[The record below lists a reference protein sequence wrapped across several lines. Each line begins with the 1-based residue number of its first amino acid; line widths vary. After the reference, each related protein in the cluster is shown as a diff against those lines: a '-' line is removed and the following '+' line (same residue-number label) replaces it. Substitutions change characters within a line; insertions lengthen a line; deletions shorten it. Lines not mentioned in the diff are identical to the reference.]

1 MILDVSVKKVF
12 YMELYIPD
20 KEYKKMSEDE
30 IKNFIFSESD
40 GVDFNDIDIEID
52 ECSERSNGFT

>member
-1 MILDVSVKKVF
+1 
-12 YMELYIPD
+12 MELYIPD